1 MILQKLRIPQTES
14 LRVWLLGEEAV
25 EVAATGEAIPSP
37 SFFLRNLSAPFRLLC
52 FWHLQSRVT
61 PPLGRFASESPVAL

>member
-37 SFFLRNLSAPFRLLC
+37 SFFLRNLVFFVSVIFK
-52 FWHLQSRVT
+52 VT
-61 PPLGRFASESPVAL
+61 